1 MKVPNAEI
9 VFLFAGSCIAIVQ
22 NLADCSTVL
31 LTSPLTC
38 CCSAGCSATRPAPS
52 TAGATPSW
60 SRGQCN
66 NNNSNNDINSNITTV
81 ARSVCQLSAEDT
93 VSAGPGAVA
102 TLRGAD
108 FYQRGPCLERE
119 CYDTRV

>member
-22 NLADCSTVL
+22 NLTDSTVL

-60 SRGQCN
+60 SRGQWQQQQQQQRYQQQHYHC
-66 NNNSNNDINSNITTV
+66 
-81 ARSVCQLSAEDT
+81 CQVR
-93 VSAGPGAVA
+93 VSAVG
-102 TLRGAD
+102 RGHGV
-108 FYQRGPCLERE
+108 RGPRRRGHAAGRGLLPAGPVSRA
-119 CYDTRV
+119 